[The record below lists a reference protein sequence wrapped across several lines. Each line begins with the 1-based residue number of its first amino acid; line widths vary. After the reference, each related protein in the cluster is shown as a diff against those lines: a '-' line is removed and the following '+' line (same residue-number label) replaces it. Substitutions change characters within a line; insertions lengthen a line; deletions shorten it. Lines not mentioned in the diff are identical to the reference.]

1 MQTVDAESVIRNLGM
16 DYLRGQPSFNALED
30 SVIVDLLRGGTI
42 VSLDRGEYIAR
53 FDEVAADFQIVLKG
67 ELAYYKHCGDHD
79 VLTRHFRHGEQVGFD
94 EMIGLV
100 NRDGTDV
107 ATVESLLLTIGNEQ
121 FYDMHVKFPAEFGI
135 FMLNLARELSR
146 EIEMLEDVI
155 GEGTGWETKL
165 SA

>member
-1 MQTVDAESVIRNLGM
+1 MSDVLLFHHALGLTNGIEAFAAA
-16 DYLRGQPSFNALED
+16 LR
-30 SVIVDLLRGGTI
+30 RGGHHVVTPDLFGGQRFETI
-42 VSLDRGEYIAR
+42 GA
-53 FDEVAADFQIVLKG
+53 G
-67 ELAYYKHCGDHD
+67 LAHA
-79 VLTRHFRHGEQVGFD
+79 EQVGFD

-107 ATVESLLLTIGNEQ
+107 ATMESLLLTIGNEQ

-155 GEGTGWETKL
+155 GEGTGWEAKL

>member
-1 MQTVDAESVIRNLGM
+1 MQTVDAKAVIETLGL
-16 DYLRGQPSFNALED
+16 DYLRGLPSFSALED
-30 SVIVDLLRGGTI
+30 SVITDLLRGGTI
-42 VSLDRGEYIAR
+42 IKLARGEYIAR
-53 FDEVAADFQIVLKG
+53 YDEVAADFQIVLRG

-79 VLTRHFRHGEQVGFD
+79 VLTRHFRQGEQVGFD

-107 ATVESLLLTIGNEQ
+107 ATQESLLLTISNEQ
-121 FYDMHVKFPAEFGI
+121 FFEMHVRYPAEFGI

-155 GEGTGWETKL
+155 GEGTGWESKL

>member
-1 MQTVDAESVIRNLGM
+1 MQTVDAKAVIETLGL
-16 DYLRGQPSFNALED
+16 DYLRGLPSFSALED
-30 SVIVDLLRGGTI
+30 SVITDLLRGGTI
-42 VSLDRGEYIAR
+42 IKLARGEYIAR
-53 FDEVAADFQIVLKG
+53 YDEVAADFQIVLRG

-79 VLTRHFRHGEQVGFD
+79 VLTRHFRQGEQVGFD

-107 ATVESLLLTIGNEQ
+107 ATQESLLLTISNEQ
-121 FYDMHVKFPAEFGI
+121 FFEMHVRYPAEFGI

-155 GEGTGWETKL
+155 GEGTGWEAKL

>member
-1 MQTVDAESVIRNLGM
+1 MR
-16 DYLRGQPSFNALED
+16 
-30 SVIVDLLRGGTI
+30 
-42 VSLDRGEYIAR
+42 
-53 FDEVAADFQIVLKG
+53 G

-107 ATVESLLLTIGNEQ
+107 ATQESLLLTISNDQ
-121 FYDMHVKFPAEFGI
+121 FYEMHVKFPAEFGI

-155 GEGTGWETKL
+155 GEGTGWEAKL